1 MGFSRQEYWS
11 GLPCPPP
18 GDRTDPGMKPQSLFP
33 ALAGGFLPLA
43 PPAVGVGQLWFSP
56 RVSCCCLVAKLCSTR
71 GDPMDGSTP
80 VSPVFHDLPEFA
92 QVYIHWVRD
101 AIQPS
106 PLANCHGVNIP
117 TMTNFKLLL
126 CSQPALPTSVNLT
139 LSAGK
144 QAQATSGVP
153 VSSSTH
159 PLPPLFLPCNTP
171 SVRSLTNLTYLN
183 LIYSCPLNARAFP
196 GGSASLKKKQPTCQC
211 RKCKRHRFNP

>member
-1 MGFSRQEYWS
+1 
-11 GLPCPPP
+11 
-18 GDRTDPGMKPQSLFP
+18 
-33 ALAGGFLPLA
+33 
-43 PPAVGVGQLWFSP
+43 
-56 RVSCCCLVAKLCSTR
+56 
-71 GDPMDGSTP
+71 
-80 VSPVFHDLPEFA
+80 
-92 QVYIHWVRD
+92 
-101 AIQPS
+101 
-106 PLANCHGVNIP
+106 
-117 TMTNFKLLL
+117 MTNFKLLL

-196 GGSASLKKKQPTCQC
+196 GGSASLKKKNPPANAGNARDTGSIPRLGRSPEKEMATHSSILAWRISWTEEPGGLQFMGSQRVGHYREHRHACTNV
-211 RKCKRHRFNP
+211 KGLKRFWQENQIIWFWERQREV